1 MQYMALTTAF
11 VKTRERNFFA
21 NFQPKMSLYCAANR
35 HVATQK
41 YRSPLG
47 CARSGTRFAFFDTM
61 IQLPSILTIVL
72 AVFMAFV
79 PMTADAA
86 DLSSDKETCRR
97 LTAKAEGQL
106 RLPRHILG
114 AIALA
119 ESGRWDAQ
127 KQEKTAWPWT
137 VYAEGRG
144 RYFESKAAALA
155 VVRKLQAR
163 GVTNIDVG
171 CMQINLYH
179 HGKAFAA
186 LEDALDPVS
195 NVDYAGNL
203 LKSLQRQTRSWSM
216 AIGYYHSRTARYNR
230 PYRRKVRQLWDGERR
245 RAARERR
252 AAAKARARGRK
263 S

>member
-1 MQYMALTTAF
+1 MTIILAAF
-11 VKTRERNFFA
+11 
-21 NFQPKMSLYCAANR
+21 
-35 HVATQK
+35 
-41 YRSPLG
+41 
-47 CARSGTRFAFFDTM
+47 
-61 IQLPSILTIVL
+61 IVL
-72 AVFMAFV
+72 MPMAEG
-79 PMTADAA
+79 AA
-86 DLSSDKETCRR
+86 DSSSDRETCRQ
-97 LTAKAEGQL
+97 LTAKTEGRL

-119 ESGRWDAQ
+119 ESGRWD
-127 KQEKTAWPWT
+127 KRRQEKTAWPWT

-144 RYFESKAAALA
+144 RYLDSKAAALG

-179 HGKAFAA
+179 HGKAFAV
-186 LEDALDPVS
+186 LEDALDPVK
-195 NVDYAGNL
+195 NVEYAGNL

-216 AIGYYHSRTARYNR
+216 AIGYYHSRTTRYNR
-230 PYRRKVRQLWDGERR
+230 PYRKKVRQLWDQERR

-252 AAAKARARGRK
+252 AMVKSRAARRGRK